1 MKSLKQ
7 ISKIASAIFWKIKKE
22 NLMTFDYKKEY
33 KEFYLPP
40 KKKLITLPY
49 REKAIRMSRMVNT
62 RMLWD
67 CSTALLLH

>member
-40 KKKLITLPY
+40 KKPGIIDIPEINY
-49 REKAIRMSRMVNT
+49 IAI
-62 RMLWD
+62 
-67 CSTALLLH
+67 